1 MSFNNILVVCVGN
14 ICRSP
19 IAEALLQ
26 HHFPDKHID
35 SAGLSA
41 VVGHPADDKALAVM
55 NASDVDMTGHV
66 AKQIDNALV
75 TKADLILT
83 MSDSQKEWIEGNWPH
98 CRGKTFRLG
107 HWIDK
112 DIADPYGHDQLA
124 FETAKQDI
132 MDSLDHWFNKIWVAI
147 IYEYNFKQL
156 IKAVSAE
163 R

>member
-19 IAEALLQ
+19 IAAALLK
-26 HHFPDKHID
+26 HHYPQKNID

-41 VVGHPADDKALAVM
+41 VVGHHADAKAMAVM
-55 NASDVDMTGHV
+55 ALDNIDMSDHI
-66 AKQIDNALV
+66 AKQISEDLV
-75 TKADLILT
+75 KKADLIFT
-83 MSDSQKEWIEGNWPH
+83 MSFNQTKWIESQWPH
-98 CRGKTFRLG
+98 CRGKTFKLG

-132 MDSLDHWFNKIWVAI
+132 IHSLELWFNKI
-147 IYEYNFKQL
+147 
-156 IKAVSAE
+156 
-163 R
+163 